1 MPITFL
7 YIFIY
12 IIEAIIFYLY
22 CKHRFI
28 PSRTKIF
35 TFATFFI
42 SYGLLFGL
50 SFFKSIEL
58 NTIAFTLANL
68 LIIKIVYN
76 KSIGTA
82 FFHSL
87 ITTCIVNLSEI
98 TIIEL
103 SSQFTGTVLY
113 TLSDI
118 NSLCILTITSKLLYF
133 FSLNCIAH
141 LLPFSTKD
149 KKNKHTHFDKST
161 ALLYLISLI
170 SIYITIV
177 LLGVLLS
184 TEIPQK
190 FRYML
195 SISAALLININ
206 VLVFYIY
213 HYTLKKNTEFT
224 ELQIQYQKE
233 NDMSEYYK
241 KLFIKNEDQQILI
254 HDIRKH
260 LMSISNLNDQNKKE
274 KIRQYLNKL
283 LESSDLQ
290 NSIHISDN
298 EMLNSIISHY
308 IQICEN
314 KHIDLKTDIRKDSLR
329 YVDYS
334 DLTTLF
340 CNLLE
345 NSIEACEDITDS
357 VIELNISLKQN
368 TNLSI
373 INIVNTCANAPKFN
387 KSGIPVT
394 TKPNR
399 LRHGIGLKSI
409 ERVIKKYNGNIKM
422 YFDENCM
429 NFHTIIILKDMQKNC
444 R

>member
-1 MPITFL
+1 M
-7 YIFIY
+7 
-12 IIEAIIFYLY
+12 EAIIFYLY
-22 CKHRFI
+22 CEHRFI
-28 PSRTKIF
+28 TFHTRVFI
-35 TFATFFI
+35 FATYFI
-42 SYGLLFGL
+42 SYGLLFVL
-50 SFFKSIEL
+50 NLFKSIEL
-58 NTIAFTLANL
+58 NTIVFTLANL

-76 KSIGTA
+76 TSFGTA
-82 FFHSL
+82 LFHSL
-87 ITTCIVNLSEI
+87 ITTCIVSLSEI
-98 TIIEL
+98 TIIGL

-118 NSLCILTITSKLLYF
+118 TSLSALTIASKLLYY
-133 FSLNCIAH
+133 FSLSCIAR
-141 LLPFSTKD
+141 LLPFSSEAKRTLETSTVRGY
-149 KKNKHTHFDKST
+149 KHSYFDKAT
-161 ALLYLISLI
+161 AMLYVIPLI

-177 LLGVLLS
+177 LLGVLLN
-184 TEIPQK
+184 TGIPSK
-190 FRYML
+190 LRYML
-195 SISAALLININ
+195 SLSAALLIFIN

-213 HYTLKKNTEFT
+213 HYTINKNSELT

-233 NDMSEYYK
+233 NDMAEYYK
-241 KLFIKNEDQQILI
+241 KLFVKNEDQQILI

-260 LMSISNLNDQNKKE
+260 LMSISNLNERNEKE
-274 KIRQYLNKL
+274 KIRQYLKTL

-308 IQICEN
+308 MQICEN
-314 KHIDLKTDIRKDSLR
+314 KHIDLKTDIRKNSLR

-345 NSIEACEDITDS
+345 NSIEACEDIPDS
-357 VIELNISLKQN
+357 VIELNISLKEN

-373 INIVNTCANAPKFN
+373 INIVNTRANAPKFN

-394 TKPNR
+394 TKSNR

-422 YFDENCM
+422 YYDEKCM